1 MSSYVGDRA
10 HRDARKRA
18 EAILLIGERLENG
31 RVSAGIF
38 LWHGSGFSP
47 MRLGGVNPAFMT
59 YSHRQLDEIA
69 RHLIK
74 EGYFFYRLS
83 FVWGP
88 TPSFRNV
95 RGTHFYFIAGEEV
108 LTPRQMH
115 AFLVHAWKPTA
126 HEEVMFFKN
135 RLAAHFAVLP
145 KDVPDWDGASL
156 SEMLDGSAAS
166 VVRHAQQLA
175 EGLGTRARQDA
186 YAYGGGR

>member
-1 MSSYVGDRA
+1 MGAFQRGFPAGMAAASYRCA
-10 HRDARKRA
+10 SR
-18 EAILLIGERLENG
+18 
-31 RVSAGIF
+31 
-38 LWHGSGFSP
+38 
-47 MRLGGVNPAFMT
+47 GVHFAFMN

-83 FVWGP
+83 FVWGD

-126 HEEVMFFKN
+126 PEEIMFFKN
-135 RLAAHFAVLP
+135 RLAAHFVALP

-156 SEMLDGSAAS
+156 REILEGVAGAS

-175 EGLGTRARQDA
+175 ESLGTRAREGA
-186 YAYGGGR
+186 YAFGGGK